1 MHYVNGTLNYGLVM
15 TPTSQLDLANFCDV
29 DLGGCPDDR
38 KSTSMYCV
46 FFGDNLIS

>member
-15 TPTSQLDLANFCDV
+15 TPTSQLDLAKFCDV

-38 KSTSMYCV
+38 KSTSTYCV